1 MRTANRLMCRHVHN
15 YCLSML
21 QDAVLHLGVDG
32 WWERQK
38 DELPLRR
45 LTDAKV
51 GAPAYCCKGTQA
63 VNGSGLEAVLQGCG
77 AQSGQQGGG
86 RQSSLSLQGDLV
98 AVGGAGHNLRSGV
111 QQQRWGGSTPYCMV
125 DALPRLNRAVAI
137 KIASLNHHSYV
148 HSC

>member
-1 MRTANRLMCRHVHN
+1 MRMANRLMCRHVHN

-98 AVGGAGHNLRSGV
+98 AARGPCRCWGCRPQLEVRGSAAEAGGPAR
-111 QQQRWGGSTPYCMV
+111 P
-125 DALPRLNRAVAI
+125 VAW
-137 KIASLNHHSYV
+137 
-148 HSC
+148 

>member
-1 MRTANRLMCRHVHN
+1 MRMANRLMCRHVHN

-77 AQSGQQGGG
+77 AQSGQQGGE

-98 AVGGAGHNLRSGV
+98 AARGPCRCWGAGHNLRSGV
-111 QQQRWGGSTPYCMV
+111 QQQRRGGQH
-125 DALPRLNRAVAI
+125 ALLHGRRAAPTEQGI
-137 KIASLNHHSYV
+137 HHSYV